1 MEYILKKIDNNIG
14 RLTINRPDALNA
26 MNKELIE
33 ELTKSIEEMI
43 DNSLVGVII
52 ITGSG
57 DKSFIAGADIKKMQQ
72 MSSPDALQF
81 GKIGQNLTVII
92 ENSPKPVIAAVN
104 GFALGGGC
112 EISLACHIRV
122 ASENAVFGQP
132 EVLLGLIPG
141 WGGTQRLPKIVG
153 TGIANE
159 LITTGKQIAAD
170 EAHKIGL
177 ANHVVPQD
185 ELMDTCK
192 KIAQQILKN
201 GPNAVAASLECINK
215 SVGTSIVEGL
225 NHEVKSFSRLFETG
239 EAKEGLTAF
248 VEKRPPIFRD

>member
-1 MEYILKKIDNNIG
+1 MSVVISELKNNVCTLI
-14 RLTINRPDALNA
+14 INRPDHYNALNINVLNEL
-26 MNKELIE
+26 NKNIE
-33 ELTKSIEEMI
+33 WIENEKKCLAVILTGAGEKA
-43 DNSLVGVII
+43 
-52 ITGSG
+52 
-57 DKSFIAGADIKKMQQ
+57 FIAGADIKA
-72 MSSPDALQF
+72 MSRMDFESAQAFSKF
-81 GKIGQNLTVII
+81 GQDLTLRI
-92 ENSPKPVIAAVN
+92 ENLRVPVIAAVN

-122 ASENAVFGQP
+122 ASDNAVFGQP

-159 LITTGKQIAAD
+159 LITTGKQIAAE

-201 GPNAVAASLECINK
+201 GPNAIAQSLSCVYAGYGK
-215 SVGTSIVEGL
+215 SISEGMEE
-225 NHEVKSFSRLFETG
+225 EVNAFAKLFETD
-239 EAKEGLTAF
+239 ETKEGLTAF
-248 VEKRPPIFRD
+248 VEKRKANFR